1 MEDADEYMELEAK
14 AMFLQKEGEVAEEY
28 GNGICLPRWYP
39 SQGRRQVK
47 GRGWSTA
54 PYIGT
59 EPAL

>member
-47 GRGWSTA
+47 GRG
-54 PYIGT
+54 
-59 EPAL
+59 